1 MKESGDNL
9 VSVVIATYK
18 RDDALRNA
26 LQSLTTQTYKNFEV
40 VLVDDNDNSE
50 WTAKVQ
56 SVVNSFSSLLNI
68 NYFINEHNMGS
79 AATRNR
85 GIAEAKGQYIT
96 FLDDDDVYLPQK
108 IEMQLKDML
117 SSNADYGIT
126 DLYLYN
132 EKEELIDKRI
142 RSYIKS
148 TDEKEL
154 MRYHLMQH
162 MTGTD
167 TFMFKT
173 EYLRKIGG
181 FPGIDVGDEFYLMKE
196 AILGHGKFVY
206 SPHCYIKAYVHSGE
220 MGGLSSGEG
229 KIKGENALFEEKK
242 KHFNYLSEKDKRY
255 VKMRHF
261 AVIAFA
267 EMRRKNMG
275 AFVGNASK
283 AFFTAPVA
291 CVQMFLE
298 HR

>member
-1 MKESGDNL
+1 
-9 VSVVIATYK
+9 
-18 RDDALRNA
+18 
-26 LQSLTTQTYKNFEV
+26 
-40 VLVDDNDNSE
+40 
-50 WTAKVQ
+50 
-56 SVVNSFSSLLNI
+56 
-68 NYFINEHNMGS
+68 
-79 AATRNR
+79 
-85 GIAEAKGQYIT
+85 
-96 FLDDDDVYLPQK
+96 
-108 IEMQLKDML
+108 
-117 SSNADYGIT
+117 
-126 DLYLYN
+126 
-132 EKEELIDKRI
+132 
-142 RSYIKS
+142 
-148 TDEKEL
+148 
-154 MRYHLMQH
+154 MQH

-196 AILGHGKFVY
+196 AILGHGKFAY

-242 KHFNYLSEKDKRY
+242 KYFDYLSGKDKRY

-291 CVQMFLE
+291 CVQIFLE